1 MATKSK
7 AELLEEARSKNLDVS
22 EDNTVAELQE
32 ALKNSSDNSDA
43 NARTEEQ
50 VREDSRRS
58 DAGADEPT
66 PESARTN
73 GERDGRGV
81 RTPQVGEEVTT
92 SFDERTSAVQ
102 PFILEDGT
110 QDNGARDLE
119 EPEGAR
125 RTTSREGN
133 QSTVEDTKDAIDKGV
148 IPASDQPEVEETPPQ
163 NPVK

>member
-1 MATKSK
+1 MATKKSNAKVEK
-7 AELLEEARSKNLDVS
+7 AV
-22 EDNTVAELQE
+22 V
-32 ALKNSSDNSDA
+32 
-43 NARTEEQ
+43 
-50 VREDSRRS
+50 EDSRRS
-58 DAGADEPT
+58 DAGTDQPV

-73 GERDGRGV
+73 GERNGSTV
-81 RTPQVGEEVTT
+81 REPQVGEEVTT

-148 IPASDQPEVEETPPQ
+148 LPASDQPEVDEEPAK